1 MKGYV
6 IGILEILL
14 YFIGSMTLLNL
25 CSSLKTINKPTYFW
39 VMMTIL
45 TGVWEIAYISNY
57 MNVTKMSEE
66 LIQTNTHTWTN
77 NYDISYVLPWKLS
90 YIFYAEYGAWADREY
105 MSHTDDWSR
114 IIEGSHC
121 TQCALFS
128 FIAITFKIIG
138 YHNNYLIALSV
149 AMGTQF
155 MNSYL
160 YMFSYFIQETE
171 PTNVNYSN
179 SSFPSDTWLTKRPF
193 MWVNIFWL
201 VMPFYTILYYIV
213 ENCSKYK
220 QNNLNQINQTVKEN
234 LQKKGYYWTDNYKIT
249 KM

>member
-201 VMPFYTILYYIV
+201 VMPFYTILYYIL

-220 QNNLNQINQTVKEN
+220 QNNLNQIKQTVKEN

>member
-14 YFIGSMTLLNL
+14 YFIGSITLLNL
-25 CSSLKTINKPTYFW
+25 SSSLKTINKPTYFW

-45 TGVWEIAYISNY
+45 TGLWEIAYISNY

-160 YMFSYFIQETE
+160 YMFSYFIQENE

-201 VMPFYTILYYIV
+201 VMPFYTILYYML

-220 QNNLNQINQTVKEN
+220 KNKFNNIKQESKEKLEKN
-234 LQKKGYYWTDNYKIT
+234 DYWTDNYKIT

>member
-201 VMPFYTILYYIV
+201 VMPFYTILYYIL